1 MADTKVADNQAADAV
16 PNTAEK
22 TAVNTAANTAKN
34 EVPAFLHIADKFI
47 ALANE
52 QAQQKDLA
60 TASAGF
66 LYANARFTAFLVASQ
81 CGNPEALEAEKNA
94 AIEYF
99 VNQYA
104 QALTSNITDYQ
115 KNFSQYFSK

>member
-1 MADTKVADNQAADAV
+1 MAENNQAEIKAADTVS
-16 PNTAEK
+16 NTAP
-22 TAVNTAANTAKN
+22 N
-34 EVPAFLHIADKFI
+34 EVPAFLHIADRFI

-81 CGNPEALEAEKNA
+81 CGTTEALEAEKAA

-115 KNFSQYFSK
+115 QNFAQYFSK

>member
-1 MADTKVADNQAADAV
+1 VAETNVADNQAADPASS
-16 PNTAEK
+16 T
-22 TAVNTAANTAKN
+22 TTS
-34 EVPAFLHIADKFI
+34 EVPAFLHIADRFI

-52 QAQQKDLA
+52 QAQQKDLS

-81 CGNPEALEAEKNA
+81 CGTAEALEAEKA
-94 AIEYF
+94 VAVEYF

-115 KNFSQYFSK
+115 KNFVQYFK